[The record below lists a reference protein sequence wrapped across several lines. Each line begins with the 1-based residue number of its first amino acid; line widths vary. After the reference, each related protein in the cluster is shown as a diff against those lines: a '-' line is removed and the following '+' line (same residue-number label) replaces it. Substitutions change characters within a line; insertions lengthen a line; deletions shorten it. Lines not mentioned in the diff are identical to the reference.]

1 MSKEYADRPIGVFD
15 SGQGG
20 LTVLSRLVD
29 LMPNEDYVFYGD
41 SANAPYGVKSKEEVY
56 QLAKRVVDELIDKHQ
71 VKAVMIACNT
81 ATSAAADRLR
91 REYSLPIIGIE
102 PAVKPAAEENPGR
115 QVVAMA
121 TPLTLEQDKF
131 NQLVAECV
139 EPGQVVKVPAPKLV
153 ELIEKGQTDSPAIY
167 QYLEE
172 LLAPYAG
179 KAAGVVLGCTH
190 FPFAKQAIQE
200 ILGPQAKVYDGA
212 IGAAAEVKRQLAS
225 RDELNASSQPG
236 QILFENSSPAG
247 ADLSKR
253 LYALYRQKQ

>member
-131 NQLVAECV
+131 NQLVAECA

-172 LLAPYAG
+172 LLAPYVG

-236 QILFENSSPAG
+236 QILFGNSAPAG

>member
-56 QLAKRVVDELIDKHQ
+56 QLAKRVVDELIDKHR

-102 PAVKPAAEENPGR
+102 PAVKPAAEENPGQ

-131 NQLVAECV
+131 NRLVAECA

-225 RDELNASSQPG
+225 RDELNESSQPG
-236 QILFENSSPAG
+236 KILFENSAPAG

-253 LYALYRQKQ
+253 LYALYRQQ

>member
-29 LMPNEDYVFYGD
+29 LMPDEDYVFYGD

-91 REYSLPIIGIE
+91 QEYSLPIIGIE
-102 PAVKPAAEENPGR
+102 PAVKPAAEENPGQ

-131 NQLVAECV
+131 NRLVAECA

-236 QILFENSSPAG
+236 QILFENSAPAG

>member
-56 QLAKRVVDELIDKHQ
+56 QLAKRVVDELIDKHR

-102 PAVKPAAEENPGR
+102 PAVKPAAEENPGQ

-131 NQLVAECV
+131 NRLVAECA

-225 RDELNASSQPG
+225 RDELNASSQ
-236 QILFENSSPAG
+236 ILFENSAPAG

-253 LYALYRQKQ
+253 LYALYRKKQ

>member
-91 REYSLPIIGIE
+91 QEYSLPIIGIE
-102 PAVKPAAEENPGR
+102 PAVKPAAEENPD
-115 QVVAMA
+115 QQIVAMA
-121 TPLTLEQDKF
+121 TPLTLGQEKF
-131 NQLVAECV
+131 NQLVAECA

-153 ELIEKGQTDSPAIY
+153 ELIEEGQTDSPAIY
-167 QYLEE
+167 QYLED

-190 FPFAKQAIQE
+190 FPFAKQAIQK

-225 RDELNASSQPG
+225 RDELNESSQPG
-236 QILFENSSPAG
+236 KILFENSAPAG
-247 ADLSKR
+247 ADLSQR
-253 LYALYRQKQ
+253 LYALYR

>member
-153 ELIEKGQTDSPAIY
+153 ELIEKGKTDSPAIY

-236 QILFENSSPAG
+236 QILFENSAPAG

>member
-131 NQLVAECV
+131 NQLVAECA
-139 EPGQVVKVPAPKLV
+139 EHGQVVKVPAPKLV

-172 LLAPYAG
+172 LLAPYVG

-236 QILFENSSPAG
+236 QILFENSAPVG

>member
-91 REYSLPIIGIE
+91 QEYSLPIIGIE
-102 PAVKPAAEENPGR
+102 PAVKPAAEENPG
-115 QVVAMA
+115 QQIVAMA
-121 TPLTLEQDKF
+121 TPLTLGQEKF
-131 NQLVAECV
+131 NQLVAECA

-153 ELIEKGQTDSPAIY
+153 ELIEEGQTDSPAIY
-167 QYLEE
+167 QYLED

-190 FPFAKQAIQE
+190 FPFAKQAIQK

-225 RDELNASSQPG
+225 RDELNESSQPG
-236 QILFENSSPAG
+236 KILFENSAPAG
-247 ADLSKR
+247 ADLSQR
-253 LYALYRQKQ
+253 LYALYRQ

>member
-56 QLAKRVVDELIDKHQ
+56 QLAKRVVVELIDNHQ

-81 ATSAAADRLR
+81 ATSAAVDRLR

-102 PAVKPAAEENPGR
+102 PAVKPASEENPGR

-131 NQLVAECV
+131 NQLVAECA

-167 QYLEE
+167 QY
-172 LLAPYAG
+172 
-179 KAAGVVLGCTH
+179 
-190 FPFAKQAIQE
+190 IQE

-236 QILFENSSPAG
+236 QILFENSAPAG

>member
-91 REYSLPIIGIE
+91 QEYSLPIIGIE
-102 PAVKPAAEENPGR
+102 PAVKPGG
-115 QVVAMA
+115 
-121 TPLTLEQDKF
+121 TL
-131 NQLVAECV
+131 
-139 EPGQVVKVPAPKLV
+139 
-153 ELIEKGQTDSPAIY
+153 I
-167 QYLEE
+167 
-172 LLAPYAG
+172 
-179 KAAGVVLGCTH
+179 
-190 FPFAKQAIQE
+190 
-200 ILGPQAKVYDGA
+200 YDGYGICTPPSRTDITVYRIDA
-212 IGAAAEVKRQLAS
+212 MDAAAEMKAAKAFNMIVLGGLLKVCPLV
-225 RDELNASSQPG
+225 
-236 QILFENSSPAG
+236 QIDDVIHALRKTLPARHH
-247 ADLSKR
+247 DLIPMNEA
-253 LYALYRQKQ
+253 ALRKGMDIIFKLG

>member
-121 TPLTLEQDKF
+121 TSLTLEQDKF
-131 NQLVAECV
+131 NQLVAGCA
-139 EPGQVVKVPAPKLV
+139 EPGQVAKVPAPKLV

-236 QILFENSSPAG
+236 QILFENSAPAG

>member
-236 QILFENSSPAG
+236 QILFENSAPAG

>member
-115 QVVAMA
+115 QLVAMA

-236 QILFENSSPAG
+236 QILFENSAPAG

>member
-41 SANAPYGVKSKEEVY
+41 SANAPYGIKSKEEVY

-91 REYSLPIIGIE
+91 QEYSLPIIGIE

-131 NQLVAECV
+131 NQLVSECA

-167 QYLEE
+167 QYLKE

-190 FPFAKQAIQE
+190 FPFAKQDIQE

-236 QILFENSSPAG
+236 QILFENSAPAG

>member
-1 MSKEYADRPIGVFD
+1 MSKEYADRPIGAFD
-15 SGQGG
+15 YGQGG

-41 SANAPYGVKSKEEVY
+41 SANAPYGVKSKKEVY

-131 NQLVAECV
+131 NQLVAECA

-172 LLAPYAG
+172 LLAPYVG

-190 FPFAKQAIQE
+190 FPFAKQAVQE

-236 QILFENSSPAG
+236 QILFENSAPAG

-253 LYALYRQKQ
+253 LYALYQQKQ

>member
-91 REYSLPIIGIE
+91 QEYSLPIIGIE
-102 PAVKPAAEENPGR
+102 PAVKPAAEENPGQ

-131 NQLVAECV
+131 NRLVAECA

-190 FPFAKQAIQE
+190 FPFAKQTIQK

-225 RDELNASSQPG
+225 RDELNESSQPG
-236 QILFENSSPAG
+236 KILFKNSAPAG

-253 LYALYRQKQ
+253 LYALYRQQ

>member
-102 PAVKPAAEENPGR
+102 PAVKPATEENPGR

-131 NQLVAECV
+131 NQLVAECA

-212 IGAAAEVKRQLAS
+212 IGAATEVKRQLAS

-236 QILFENSSPAG
+236 QILFENSAPAG

>member
-102 PAVKPAAEENPGR
+102 PAVKPAAEENPGG

-131 NQLVAECV
+131 NRLVAECA

-236 QILFENSSPAG
+236 QILFENSAPAG

>member
-131 NQLVAECV
+131 NQLGAECV

-236 QILFENSSPAG
+236 QILFENSAPAG

>member
-190 FPFAKQAIQE
+190 FPIAKQAIQE

-236 QILFENSSPAG
+236 QILFENSAPAG

>member
-91 REYSLPIIGIE
+91 QEYSLPIIGIE
-102 PAVKPAAEENPGR
+102 PAVKPAAEENPD
-115 QVVAMA
+115 QQIVAMA
-121 TPLTLEQDKF
+121 TPLTLGQEKF
-131 NQLVAECV
+131 NQLVAECA

-153 ELIEKGQTDSPAIY
+153 ELIEEGQTDSPAIY
-167 QYLEE
+167 QYLED

-190 FPFAKQAIQE
+190 FPFAKQAIQK

-225 RDELNASSQPG
+225 RDELNESSQPG
-236 QILFENSSPAG
+236 KILFENSAPAG
-247 ADLSKR
+247 ADLSQR
-253 LYALYRQKQ
+253 LYALYRQ

>member
-29 LMPNEDYVFYGD
+29 LIPNEDYVFYGD

-121 TPLTLEQDKF
+121 SPLTLEQDKF
-131 NQLVAECV
+131 NQLVAECT

-172 LLAPYAG
+172 LLAPYVG

-236 QILFENSSPAG
+236 QILFENSAPAG

>member
-41 SANAPYGVKSKEEVY
+41 SANAPYGVKSKKEVY

-172 LLAPYAG
+172 LLAPYVG

-190 FPFAKQAIQE
+190 FPFAKQAVQE

-236 QILFENSSPAG
+236 QILFENSAPAG

-253 LYALYRQKQ
+253 LYALYQQKQ

>member
-91 REYSLPIIGIE
+91 QEYSLPIIGIE
-102 PAVKPAAEENPGR
+102 PAVKPAAEENPGG

-121 TPLTLEQDKF
+121 TPLTLEQGKF
-131 NQLVAECV
+131 NRLVAECA

-200 ILGPQAKVYDGA
+200 ILGSQAKVYDGA
-212 IGAAAEVKRQLAS
+212 IGAAAEVKRQLVN

-236 QILFENSSPAG
+236 QILFENSAPAG

>member
-225 RDELNASSQPG
+225 RDELNASGQPG
-236 QILFENSSPAG
+236 QILFENSAPAG